1 MMKRLKASLMLVLVV
16 IGTIGSGVLGLLTTP
31 PEKVSANTAT
41 VIQPNEFAPSVAA
54 KFSTY
59 LSTYKTE
66 TDVPQANGVVDLTQN
81 TINKAGYYFLNEKF
95 SLAHP
100 FFMKF
105 FVNVGNL
112 NDENGIAVSL
122 HTGDTNPASLLQ
134 TSTPGFLQQIGTIGL
149 PNAITWKLD
158 TKTNTTGSQFV
169 DTINEKEDGAGDN
182 VDTKYGFQSF
192 MLTNSSGQPVYRD
205 KKVGITDNSAVP
217 NDALV
222 AFKASGSNSAPG
234 SVTNASVKFINYVNQ
249 VVGANQDP
257 NIIPFFTGTMGDS
270 DVIDLNNARWHPI
283 QIQYDPTYTD
293 VATNTTKSNGQITVT
308 YFKTWKTADPSVIKI
323 QNVRNYY
330 AKTFHLDTIS
340 LAMSGASG
348 STTNPKQ
355 MITMIKPTS
364 KMDVGVG
371 TTNNGN
377 TTQNTDWAAEWAA
390 NVGMHYNAAV
400 PYSIQAYKSPTTTP
414 TDPPSPTVTTD
425 KYIGT
430 AVTKYNGTNILGGSG
445 DLLNYF
451 YDLDYLLS
459 STVTAGEQLP
469 AAPPGYTRPTV
480 ADFNGKN
487 PYQKLVVP
495 QDAGGVVYVPYIP
508 TMQNVTVKHVI
519 ADPNQP
525 DDSKLTPIT
534 TDISLK
540 PVLDR
545 TVSGLM
551 DHIVSIT
558 GDAISGY
565 TQQTVTPFD
574 YTINKAGDGQNIVY
588 LKYSLNNVQ
597 YKLQGYKDGTDPT
610 NVANQ
615 LGQPI
620 TGLSGKPGT
629 VISQTDINRVQYPN
643 YLIKDGFIGTI
654 PQINNGIVY
663 VPMVQQVGKLTL
675 IAKGDDGSLFEN
687 ATFKIV
693 DAKGNAVTTDASGNP
708 LPALTTDA
716 NGQIV
721 LPNMLLD
728 QAYTVTE
735 MSVPSG
741 WDVTGHLQSTTLT
754 LTAKEKTL
762 TFISTK
768 QMTATYPNAGGSG
781 QLKLLASAIA
791 ILMMGIIS
799 FAVHF
804 FKNMRKHRA

>member
-16 IGTIGSGVLGLLTTP
+16 IGTIGSSLLALGESGTSVVEAAPVATPAVLP
-31 PEKVSANTAT
+31 SAWNNVSMDPKEFDSSANFTPYGSTTVDTA
-41 VIQPNEFAPSVAA
+41 NEIVSLTPAA
-54 KFSTY
+54 
-59 LSTYKTE
+59 
-66 TDVPQANGVVDLTQN
+66 ANN
-81 TINKAGYYFLNEKF
+81 IGYYNLNNKL

-100 FFMKF
+100 FTLKLY
-105 FVNVGNL
+105 VKAGSEGA
-112 NDENGIAVSL
+112 ENGVGITW
-122 HTGDTNPASLLQ
+122 HTGE
-134 TSTPGFLQQIGTIGL
+134 TSDINATGVSSPETMGTVGFK
-149 PNAITWKLD
+149 NAITYKLD
-158 TKTNTTGSQFV
+158 PHKNKATDLTTY
-169 DTINEKEDGAGDN
+169 IDN
-182 VDTKYGFQSF
+182 VTLAHEAAGVQGFQAYL
-192 MLTNSSGQPVYRD
+192 M
-205 KKVGITDNSAVP
+205 
-217 NDALV
+217 
-222 AFKASGSNSAPG
+222 
-234 SVTNASVKFINYVNQ
+234 TNANGDFVRTAEVSTAKEPSTEDYIRFTKKGTDAENNFTYVKPTDVLP
-249 VVGANQDP
+249 VTSTKQDP
-257 NIIPFFTGTMGDS
+257 SIVPWQTGFYNKDNPVGDMS
-270 DVIDLNNARWHPI
+270 VIDWHPI
-283 QIQYDPTYTD
+283 TITYDPNEQGGTLKTTYMK
-293 VATNTTKSNGQITVT
+293 ASHLAESYSII
-308 YFKTWKTADPSVIKI
+308 AR
-323 QNVRNYY
+323 NVRDYY
-330 AKTFHLDTIS
+330 ARQLHTDYLSMSI
-340 LAMSGASG
+340 SGASG
-348 STTNPKQ
+348 VKIDNANSKTSEQVMMDTPKYKL
-355 MITMIKPTS
+355 T
-364 KMDVGVG
+364 
-371 TTNNGN
+371 
-377 TTQNTDWAAEWAA
+377 NTDLTEYVAADWTKTQPF
-390 NVGMHYNAAV
+390 N
-400 PYSIQAYKSPTTTP
+400 YSLPIVYQIQAYKKANDTVVVPTTMDQFTQSKFGDVLIKDAQSNP
-414 TDPPSPTVTTD
+414 YTITKLNDKQLFNAAGDPFW
-425 KYIGT
+425 YFM
-430 AVTKYNGTNILGGSG
+430 
-445 DLLNYF
+445 DLTSLIN
-451 YDLDYLLS
+451 
-459 STVTAGEQLP
+459 ALP
-469 AAPPGYTRPTV
+469 EAPYGYVKPTV
-480 ADFNGKN
+480 ASFETIGTNQHPVTVPLYKKDNYPNDTAFV
-487 PYQKLVVP
+487 PYDPQKL
-495 QDAGGVVYVPYIP
+495 
-508 TMQNVTVKHVI
+508 TVTVKHVL
-519 ADPNQP
+519 
-525 DDSKLTPIT
+525 DDGNNTPIT
-534 TDISLK
+534 ADINGVKVS
-540 PVLDR
+540 DA
-545 TVSGLM
+545 TVDGLF
-551 DHIVSIT
+551 DSTVTIPKLNIT
-558 GDAISGY
+558 GY
-565 TQQTVTPFD
+565 TANPSNPTTYKIVKD
-574 YTINKAGDGQNIVY
+574 KNDGQNVVY

-768 QMTATYPNAGGSG
+768 QMTATYPNTGGSG